1 MKPNGTFGWKYF
13 KKTTYSCS
21 YEVGTGDSNISPL
34 YGTIITNHHERE
46 RLEGWETTKLGD
58 DRTVQLYCGVPV
70 RGLVGG
76 DIQAGAIQ
84 SSENEKD

>member
-1 MKPNGTFGWKYF
+1 MELLVGNILRKLRIPAWG
-13 KKTTYSCS
+13 
-21 YEVGTGDSNISPL
+21 GTGDFNIFPL

-46 RLEGWETTKLGD
+46 RLEDGETTTLGD

-76 DIQAGAIQ
+76 DIQAGAI
-84 SSENEKD
+84 